1 MREIKFRIWNDYLKA
16 YSTLKGERFYYEPL
30 NEEHIGLIEAYK
42 KYLIGGNSLVLEQ
55 YTGLEDKNGV
65 EIYEGD
71 RLLMTDE
78 VGKNGVVTV
87 GFENGGFIVF
97 VGLAWRYIG
106 TFDELKNNIEV
117 IGNIHEGERK

>member
-1 MREIKFRIWNDYLKA
+1 MREIKFRLWNDYLKA
-16 YSTLKGERFYYEPL
+16 YLTLKGERFYYEPL
-30 NEEHIGLIEAYK
+30 NAEHIKSIDKRGYF
-42 KYLIGGNSLVLEQ
+42 IGDSLVLEQ
-55 YTGLEDKNGV
+55 YTGLKDKNGV

-71 RLLMTDE
+71 RLSMTDE

-87 GFENGGFIVF
+87 GFEKGGFIVF

-117 IGNIHEGERK
+117 VGNIHDKENNNE